1 MKIDDIRALAKIM
14 KETGLTSLKIDEDG
28 VVIELSRAAAPAA
41 VPVIAAAP
49 VPMEAAAPAKA
60 PEAPEEQP
68 DAPADDDV
76 VTVTAPM
83 VGMFYSAPNP
93 KDKPYVTVGAKVKAG
108 DILCIIEAMKLM
120 NEIVSEVDGT
130 VENIFVGNEHVVE
143 FGQPLFRI
151 RRD

>member
-1 MKIDDIRALAKIM
+1 
-14 KETGLTSLKIDEDG
+14 
-28 VVIELSRAAAPAA
+28 
-41 VPVIAAAP
+41 
-49 VPMEAAAPAKA
+49 
-60 PEAPEEQP
+60 
-68 DAPADDDV
+68 
-76 VTVTAPM
+76 M

>member
-14 KETGLTSLKIDEDG
+14 KENGLTSLKIDEDG
-28 VVIELSRAAAPAA
+28 VIIELGREPSQKAVIVPAEAPQAQTAAAA
-41 VPVIAAAP
+41 
-49 VPMEAAAPAKA
+49 E
-60 PEAPEEQP
+60 
-68 DAPADDDV
+68 APADVVTESPPDEADT

-120 NEIVSEVDGT
+120 NEITSEVDGT
-130 VENIFVGNEHVVE
+130 IESIFVGNEHVVE
-143 FGQPLFRI
+143 FGQPLFCI

>member
-14 KETGLTSLKIDEDG
+14 KENDLTSLKIDEDG
-28 VVIELSRAAAPAA
+28 VIIELGRESAKRAAFVPAEAPKTSVSSEALASSPAAEAPAA
-41 VPVIAAAP
+41 PS
-49 VPMEAAAPAKA
+49 
-60 PEAPEEQP
+60 
-68 DAPADDDV
+68 DDDDV
-76 VTVTAPM
+76 MTVTAPM
-83 VGMFYSAPNP
+83 VGMFYAAPNP
-93 KDKPYVTVGAKVKAG
+93 KDKPYVTVGAKVKTG

-130 VENIFVGNEHVVE
+130 VENIYVGNEHVVE